1 MKSEEKDTPP
11 STTHHTPSLAM
22 DIRMKNEHVGDIFIS
37 NESWT
42 MGYLIKEAMRPHV
55 DYVGCTRM
63 HPPEILRLHMCVRLK
78 TGGDQDEMRG
88 VLSRSIEDCKKSL
101 ADLSATFDRALE
113 V

>member
-1 MKSEEKDTPP
+1 
-11 STTHHTPSLAM
+11 
-22 DIRMKNEHVGDIFIS
+22 MKNEHVGDIYIS

-42 MGYLIKEAMRPHV
+42 IGYLLKEAMRPHV

-78 TGGDQDEMRG
+78 TGGDQDEMRS
-88 VLSRSIEDCKKSL
+88 VLSRSIKDCKDTLS
-101 ADLSATFDRALE
+101 DLSTTFDRALE